1 MNPLAILLIL
11 FIGMP
16 IAEIYVLI
24 TVGSRIGAGWTIALV
39 LLTAVIGTL
48 LLRQQGLSTLWRARQ
63 TMEAGGVPALE
74 LLEGVI
80 LAVGGALLLT
90 PGFITDAIGFACLL
104 PPVRQVLVRAAL
116 RRLRPAG
123 PPGETRTLEGD
134 FRRDD

>member
-104 PPVRQVLVRAAL
+104 PPVRQVLVRAVL

-123 PPGETRTLEGD
+123 RPGETRTLEGD